1 MNCWFIL
8 TQATRLAD
16 LGSKFRCRSVDHW
29 PVADEGRFGPG
40 KPFLEVGWRHG
51 AKGER
56 NDIYEI
62 TRGSSKRNWQLGDVC
77 SLCLEVEGIYVPRMQ
92 EAGSWA
98 SCVRGGG

>member
-1 MNCWFIL
+1 MVGNLVDIL

-51 AKGER
+51 AKEEKD
-56 NDIYEI
+56 NIYRI
-62 TRGSSKRNWQLGDVC
+62 TCGVVKGKLTTWR
-77 SLCLEVEGIYVPRMQ
+77 CL
-92 EAGSWA
+92 
-98 SCVRGGG
+98 